1 MKKTMKE
8 IRNSQAMKKFIH
20 NKKAMLGLAIVTILV
35 LAVVFIPLFADLD
48 PYTTDRA
55 AGFNKPPS
63 DAHIL
68 GTDDVGRDLFARL
81 LYGGRIS
88 LFVGIT
94 STIISVLIG
103 IPLGLIAGYFRGTAE
118 SIIMRTADAFMSFP
132 SMVLILV
139 LVAVFGPSILTVTVV
154 IGVLGWTAIAKLI
167 YGNVLS
173 IREREYIQAARAV
186 GVSTKKI
193 LFSEVLPNAIPPV
206 WANISFRVA
215 GAILTESS
223 LSFLGMGVQTPQA
236 SWGNII
242 FAAQN
247 LLVLIGGVH
256 IKQEHAA
263 LFHKKA
269 RIGNGGIQIRD
280 VVEGIKGRYRC
291 PDGAVKIQLEQILPE
306 QQQTAGK
313 PQLLSLIPHHAEHL
327 FRLVDA
333 DHIIARLGEHQGQF
347 AGATAKVGKDAVMDA
362 VSVQL
367 FADMGI
373 ENVVVGLAVELIVK
387 IRKLVVGH
395 GVTLPL
401 RYTRPRQRR

>member
-8 IRNSQAMKKFIH
+8 LWNSQAMKKFIH

-247 LLVLIGGVH
+247 LLVLT
-256 IKQEHAA
+256 
-263 LFHKKA
+263 A
-269 RIGNGGIQIRD
+269 RPWVWLPPGI
-280 VVEGIKGRYRC
+280 C
-291 PDGAVKIQLEQILPE
+291 
-306 QQQTAGK
+306 
-313 PQLLSLIPHHAEHL
+313 
-327 FRLVDA
+327 
-333 DHIIARLGEHQGQF
+333 II
-347 AGATAKVGKDAVMDA
+347 
-362 VSVQL
+362 
-367 FADMGI
+367 
-373 ENVVVGLAVELIVK
+373 
-387 IRKLVVGH
+387 LVVIGFNFIGE
-395 GVTLPL
+395 GVRDALDPKTKE
-401 RYTRPRQRR
+401 

>member
-8 IRNSQAMKKFIH
+8 IWNSQAMKKFIH

-68 GTDDVGRDLFARL
+68 GTDDVGRDLFARP

-247 LLVLIGGVH
+247 LLVLT
-256 IKQEHAA
+256 
-263 LFHKKA
+263 A
-269 RIGNGGIQIRD
+269 RPWVWLPPGI
-280 VVEGIKGRYRC
+280 C
-291 PDGAVKIQLEQILPE
+291 
-306 QQQTAGK
+306 
-313 PQLLSLIPHHAEHL
+313 
-327 FRLVDA
+327 
-333 DHIIARLGEHQGQF
+333 II
-347 AGATAKVGKDAVMDA
+347 
-362 VSVQL
+362 
-367 FADMGI
+367 
-373 ENVVVGLAVELIVK
+373 
-387 IRKLVVGH
+387 LVVIGFNFIGE
-395 GVTLPL
+395 GVRDALDPKTKE
-401 RYTRPRQRR
+401 

>member
-8 IRNSQAMKKFIH
+8 IWNSQAMKKFIH

-68 GTDDVGRDLFARL
+68 GTDDVGRGLFARL

-247 LLVLIGGVH
+247 LLVLT
-256 IKQEHAA
+256 
-263 LFHKKA
+263 A
-269 RIGNGGIQIRD
+269 RPWVWLPPGI
-280 VVEGIKGRYRC
+280 C
-291 PDGAVKIQLEQILPE
+291 
-306 QQQTAGK
+306 
-313 PQLLSLIPHHAEHL
+313 
-327 FRLVDA
+327 
-333 DHIIARLGEHQGQF
+333 II
-347 AGATAKVGKDAVMDA
+347 
-362 VSVQL
+362 
-367 FADMGI
+367 
-373 ENVVVGLAVELIVK
+373 
-387 IRKLVVGH
+387 LVVIGFNFIGE
-395 GVTLPL
+395 GVRDALDPKTKE
-401 RYTRPRQRR
+401 

>member
-8 IRNSQAMKKFIH
+8 IWNSQAMKKFIH

-35 LAVVFIPLFADLD
+35 LAVAFIPLFADLD

-247 LLVLIGGVH
+247 LLVLT
-256 IKQEHAA
+256 
-263 LFHKKA
+263 A
-269 RIGNGGIQIRD
+269 RPWVWLPPGI
-280 VVEGIKGRYRC
+280 C
-291 PDGAVKIQLEQILPE
+291 
-306 QQQTAGK
+306 
-313 PQLLSLIPHHAEHL
+313 
-327 FRLVDA
+327 
-333 DHIIARLGEHQGQF
+333 II
-347 AGATAKVGKDAVMDA
+347 
-362 VSVQL
+362 
-367 FADMGI
+367 
-373 ENVVVGLAVELIVK
+373 
-387 IRKLVVGH
+387 LVVIGFNFIGE
-395 GVTLPL
+395 GVRDALDPKTKE
-401 RYTRPRQRR
+401 

>member
-8 IRNSQAMKKFIH
+8 IWNSQAMKKFIH

-94 STIISVLIG
+94 STLISVLIG

-247 LLVLIGGVH
+247 LLVLT
-256 IKQEHAA
+256 
-263 LFHKKA
+263 A
-269 RIGNGGIQIRD
+269 RPWVWLPPGI
-280 VVEGIKGRYRC
+280 C
-291 PDGAVKIQLEQILPE
+291 
-306 QQQTAGK
+306 
-313 PQLLSLIPHHAEHL
+313 
-327 FRLVDA
+327 
-333 DHIIARLGEHQGQF
+333 II
-347 AGATAKVGKDAVMDA
+347 
-362 VSVQL
+362 
-367 FADMGI
+367 
-373 ENVVVGLAVELIVK
+373 
-387 IRKLVVGH
+387 LVVIGFNFIGE
-395 GVTLPL
+395 GVRDALDPKTKE
-401 RYTRPRQRR
+401 

>member
-35 LAVVFIPLFADLD
+35 LVVVFIPLFADLD

-247 LLVLIGGVH
+247 LLVLT
-256 IKQEHAA
+256 
-263 LFHKKA
+263 A
-269 RIGNGGIQIRD
+269 RPWVWLPPGI
-280 VVEGIKGRYRC
+280 C
-291 PDGAVKIQLEQILPE
+291 
-306 QQQTAGK
+306 
-313 PQLLSLIPHHAEHL
+313 
-327 FRLVDA
+327 
-333 DHIIARLGEHQGQF
+333 II
-347 AGATAKVGKDAVMDA
+347 
-362 VSVQL
+362 
-367 FADMGI
+367 
-373 ENVVVGLAVELIVK
+373 
-387 IRKLVVGH
+387 LVVIGFNFIGE
-395 GVTLPL
+395 GVRDALDPKTKE
-401 RYTRPRQRR
+401 

>member
-8 IRNSQAMKKFIH
+8 IWNSQAMKKFIH

-247 LLVLIGGVH
+247 LLVLTARPWVWLPPGICIILVVIGFNFIGEGVRD
-256 IKQEHAA
+256 A
-263 LFHKKA
+263 LDPKL
-269 RIGNGGIQIRD
+269 
-280 VVEGIKGRYRC
+280 KGR
-291 PDGAVKIQLEQILPE
+291 A
-306 QQQTAGK
+306 
-313 PQLLSLIPHHAEHL
+313 
-327 FRLVDA
+327 
-333 DHIIARLGEHQGQF
+333 
-347 AGATAKVGKDAVMDA
+347 
-362 VSVQL
+362 
-367 FADMGI
+367 
-373 ENVVVGLAVELIVK
+373 
-387 IRKLVVGH
+387 
-395 GVTLPL
+395 
-401 RYTRPRQRR
+401 

>member
-1 MKKTMKE
+1 MKE

-247 LLVLIGGVH
+247 LLVLT
-256 IKQEHAA
+256 
-263 LFHKKA
+263 A
-269 RIGNGGIQIRD
+269 RPWVWLPPGI
-280 VVEGIKGRYRC
+280 C
-291 PDGAVKIQLEQILPE
+291 
-306 QQQTAGK
+306 
-313 PQLLSLIPHHAEHL
+313 
-327 FRLVDA
+327 
-333 DHIIARLGEHQGQF
+333 II
-347 AGATAKVGKDAVMDA
+347 
-362 VSVQL
+362 
-367 FADMGI
+367 
-373 ENVVVGLAVELIVK
+373 
-387 IRKLVVGH
+387 LVVIGFNFIGE
-395 GVTLPL
+395 GVRDALDPKTKE
-401 RYTRPRQRR
+401 

>member
-1 MKKTMKE
+1 MKKILE
-8 IRNSQAMKKFIH
+8 NQAVKKFIH
-20 NKKAMLGLAIVTILV
+20 NKKAMFGLFIVLLLV
-35 LAVVFIPLFADLD
+35 LAVIFIPIFMDLD

-55 AGFNKPPS
+55 AGFNKGPS
-63 DAHIL
+63 DTHLL

-103 IPLGLIAGYFRGTAE
+103 IPLGLIAGYFRGAAE

-139 LVAVFGPSILTVTVV
+139 LVAVFGPSIFTVTVV
-154 IGVLGWTAIAKLI
+154 IGVLGWTGIAKLI

-173 IREREYIQAARAV
+173 IREREYIQAAKVV
-186 GVSTKKI
+186 GIKTWPI
-193 LFSEVLPNAIPPV
+193 LFTEVLPNAIPPV

-247 LLVLIGGVH
+247 LLVLT
-256 IKQEHAA
+256 
-263 LFHKKA
+263 A
-269 RIGNGGIQIRD
+269 RPWVWLPPGICI
-280 VVEGIKGRYRC
+280 
-291 PDGAVKIQLEQILPE
+291 IL
-306 QQQTAGK
+306 
-313 PQLLSLIPHHAEHL
+313 
-327 FRLVDA
+327 
-333 DHIIARLGEHQGQF
+333 
-347 AGATAKVGKDAVMDA
+347 
-362 VSVQL
+362 
-367 FADMGI
+367 
-373 ENVVVGLAVELIVK
+373 VVVGFNFIGE
-387 IRKLVVGH
+387 
-395 GVTLPL
+395 GVRDALDPK
-401 RYTRPRQRR
+401 TRE

>member
-8 IRNSQAMKKFIH
+8 IWNSQAMKKFIH

-154 IGVLGWTAIAKLI
+154 ICVLGWTAIAKLI

-247 LLVLIGGVH
+247 LLVLT
-256 IKQEHAA
+256 
-263 LFHKKA
+263 A
-269 RIGNGGIQIRD
+269 RPWVWLPPGI
-280 VVEGIKGRYRC
+280 C
-291 PDGAVKIQLEQILPE
+291 
-306 QQQTAGK
+306 
-313 PQLLSLIPHHAEHL
+313 
-327 FRLVDA
+327 
-333 DHIIARLGEHQGQF
+333 II
-347 AGATAKVGKDAVMDA
+347 
-362 VSVQL
+362 
-367 FADMGI
+367 
-373 ENVVVGLAVELIVK
+373 
-387 IRKLVVGH
+387 LVVIGFNFIGE
-395 GVTLPL
+395 GVRDALDPKTKE
-401 RYTRPRQRR
+401 